1 MARISIL
8 SLVFPPDGVS
18 TAQIMG
24 DLALD
29 LRALGHDVEVMTTTP
44 HYNQDLEAEARQPL
58 HRHWGRLLQKS
69 NYDGIPVYHVLM
81 PRKGTSIARRL
92 LPWAGFHLLG
102 TLAGVLLLSRPDVI
116 IVPSPPL
123 TIGVSAWL
131 LGALMRAPFIYN
143 VQEIY
148 PDVAISLGAI
158 RNRWLIRFLYWLES
172 FVYDRAAAITVIASR
187 MSEQLLNKGVPLSK
201 IRVIP
206 NFVDTEAL
214 QPGDKDNSFSRQYG
228 VHDRFLVSYAG
239 NMGPGQDLETFIEAA
254 ALLQNEPHIHFMMM
268 GGGMLQAK
276 LEQKVAE
283 RALSNF
289 TFLRH
294 QPYSLVSQIYA
305 ASDLNLVPQ
314 APGITDV
321 AVPSK
326 VYRIMACSRP
336 VLAATFPNS
345 DLAKLVEEACCGL
358 VASAGSP
365 QSLANTILA
374 ASRQPERLQEMG
386 AAGRQHVVAHY
397 SRQTIARRY
406 HDLVQAVAQGRKRR
420 P

>member
-1 MARISIL
+1 MARIAIL

-29 LRALGHDVEVMTTTP
+29 LRALGHEVEVMTTTP
-44 HYNQDLEAEARQPL
+44 HYNQDLDAEARQPL
-58 HRHWGRLLQKS
+58 RKHWGRLLQKS
-69 NYDGIPVYHVLM
+69 DFDGIPVYHVLM
-81 PRKGTSIARRL
+81 PRKGASIARRL
-92 LPWAGFHLLG
+92 LPWAGFHLLS
-102 TLAGVLLLSRPDVI
+102 TIAGALLLSKPDVI

-131 LGALMRAPFIYN
+131 LGAVLRALFIYN

-158 RNRWLIRFLYWLES
+158 RNKLLIRLLYRLES
-172 FVYDRAAAITVIASR
+172 FVYNRATAITVIAPR
-187 MSEQLLNKGVPLSK
+187 MAEQLLSKGVPASK
-201 IRVIP
+201 VHVIP
-206 NFVDTEAL
+206 NFVDTEAF
-214 QPGDKDNSFSRQYG
+214 QPGDKDNDFSRQYG
-228 VHDRFLVSYAG
+228 VHDKFLVTYAG
-239 NMGPGQDLETFIEAA
+239 NMGPGQNLETFIEAA
-254 ALLQNEPHIHFMMM
+254 ALLQNEPRIHFMMM

-276 LEQKVAE
+276 LEQKVAD

-289 TFLRH
+289 TFLPH
-294 QPYSLVSQIYA
+294 QPYSLVPQIYA

-326 VYRIMACSRP
+326 VYRIMACGRP
-336 VLAATFPNS
+336 VLASTFADS
-345 DLAKLVEEACCGL
+345 DLAKLVEEARCGM

-365 QSLANTILA
+365 QDLASTILEA
-374 ASRQPERLQEMG
+374 RQQPERLRTMG
-386 AAGRQHVVAHY
+386 QAGRQHVVAHY
-397 SRQTIARRY
+397 SRQTVARRY
-406 HDLVQAVAQGRKRR
+406 HELVQSIVAAGRPRS
-420 P
+420 